1 MATINISSVTSYY
14 NSATKSTSGQKGVS
28 GYSSAQ
34 AAKNAA
40 KTAAT
45 NAANSVGAGTPN
57 SGGSSST
64 TDLKFGSSYGSV
76 SGGAGTPGA
85 AMDPDEGTYEGWCSY
100 SSSRTST
107 MYQLKLKFTIPTG
120 LTAANI
126 QTATISFT
134 ATASHTTDT
143 EYRICAPKTTTEQ
156 TNYQKYGD
164 TTIIDTSKYVSFTA
178 PGNTNAKTYSLTITD
193 IFKQCITNGQGW
205 VTILLPRN
213 TPESSR
219 IMTLSGTPQITY
231 TENYSACKAPTSISF
246 TSIVKPGGTLTI
258 SWSGA
263 ESGTN
268 NTISGYDI
276 YYKIGSAPTMS
287 SYTDMASVSSTSTSS
302 SKSFTV
308 PSSASN
314 NRGNAFYAMVR
325 TKGTAGASYYSS
337 WKEGNGGKVNSLPGA
352 PTIVVDKSR
361 IFSTGTTRVT
371 FTTVTAGADDDTGQ
385 NLEVWYNTDG
395 TSWTGNNCKKATNGT
410 YADLSAATTFYF
422 KTWDG
427 LEYSSGQATVTIAK
441 NTKPVISNFSMEA
454 ITTYS
459 PNSGS
464 NAHAYVKNIKLT
476 VPTITKYSSGSIVS
490 YSWRFVTATCNNT
503 PSSVQSPFG
512 SSSTGYTNLDVTA
525 NGIGFNTSYKVRL
538 VVTDDIG
545 ESSDAKDS
553 SNIFCI
559 PAVPNI
565 AIINQK
571 SVSNVGTANSSHF
584 GRYIRIYYK
593 INNTNV
599 NNTGLTRKLQYKLN
613 SASTWTDLSITGT
626 EYSDVDLNSLSRSST
641 YNFRVVYTC
650 NSISANSG
658 NTETRTRAMDMT
670 PTNLTVIKQSTSNY
684 INPYTDTSF
693 NISFEGQ
700 PNAFTN
706 TNDTVEMSPNTTYS
720 ASTKTIYYATFKYGN
735 NSAVNIT
742 NNAGSNRNGTVTIPM
757 RLDNWSTADWISCIN
772 GSGSTSA
779 PNYNTSTTDGH
790 YDITLT
796 VTAKNSFG
804 ETFPQTKT
812 VSLNFAEEIYTVGTA
827 SLEMKMSNNSWKA
840 IPSSYNGKTGLSRYQ
855 AFETQTLRI
864 NYSGLKTYANQ
875 TATISLIETDKNN
888 NSTTVGTKQITASD
902 WTAPSGTG
910 VNNHAY
916 TLTNNC
922 QIEYKIPKT
931 TATSYNTL
939 TKSYSLSIQLQNGK
953 NGTCASGNNLNSI
966 FIVRTNALTIT
977 PQATISSN
985 FSLTSATLNNNQ
997 FSINW
1002 SCSDFGSINP
1012 SGTSTKYSSGYSSV
1026 SVQLKYSAM
1035 ASSGYQNLGS
1045 AQTLTNCSAGSGSLS
1060 ATANISLDT
1069 IYIGA
1074 VLTVTQN
1081 FINIDGV
1088 APAGTTVFTYTCLNQ
1103 KIIYKDVPNLL
1114 YGINFFALNANQP
1127 IEGKTDQ
1134 VLELHSTKDGT
1145 NQARNKIYFNNADTY
1160 FAITGDGLVIDCG
1173 SW

>member
-1 MATINISSVTSYY
+1 MATINISSKISYY
-14 NSATKSTSGQKGVS
+14 NSGNRSTSGTA
-28 GYSSAQ
+28 SSTASSES
-34 AAKNAA
+34 AA
-40 KTAAT
+40 KTQAKNAAT
-45 NAANSVGAGTPN
+45 NAANSVGGGTPN
-57 SGGSSST
+57 SGGSSSA
-64 TDLKFGSSYGSV
+64 TDLKFGSDYGSV
-76 SGGAGTPGA
+76 SGGAGSPGA
-85 AMDPDEGTYEGWCSY
+85 TYDPVNRVYEGFCTY

-107 MYQLKLKFTIPTG
+107 MYQLKLVFDITG

-126 QTATISFT
+126 KTASISFT
-134 ATASHTTDT
+134 AKASHTNET
-143 EYRICAPKTTTEQ
+143 EYRICAPKTTSAQ
-156 TNYQKYGD
+156 TNYQKYSE

-178 PGNTNAKTYSLTITD
+178 PGNTNPKDYTIDTFTD
-193 IFKQCITNGQGW
+193 VFKQCITNGQGW
-205 VTILLPRN
+205 VTILLPGSTAEGN
-213 TPESSR
+213 R

-231 TENYSACKAPTSISF
+231 TESYSACKAPTSINF
-246 TSIVKPGGTLTI
+246 TSIVKPGGILTI

-263 ESGTN
+263 EGGTN

-276 YYKIGSAPTMS
+276 YYKIGSAPTTS
-287 SYTDMASVSSTSTSS
+287 SYTDMTSVSSTSTSG
-302 SKSFTV
+302 SKDFTV

-325 TKGTAGASYYSS
+325 TKGAAGASYYSS

-352 PTIVVDKSR
+352 PTIVADKSR

-371 FTTVTAGADDDTGQ
+371 FTTVTAGTDNDTGQ

-427 LEYSSGQATVTIAK
+427 LEYSSGQTTVTIAK
-441 NTKPVISNFSMEA
+441 NTKPVIGNFSMEA
-454 ITTYS
+454 IATYS

-476 VPTITKYSSGSIVS
+476 VPTITKYSSGSIAS
-490 YSWRFVTATCNNT
+490 YSWRFVTATCNDT
-503 PSSVQSPFG
+503 PSSAQSPFG

-571 SVSNVGTANSSHF
+571 SDSNVNTANSSHF

-593 INNTNV
+593 IDNTNV

-626 EYSDVDLNSLSRSST
+626 EYSDVDLNSLNRSST
-641 YNFRVVYTC
+641 YDFRVVYTC

-658 NTETRTRAMDMT
+658 NIETRTRAMDMT
-670 PTNLTVIKQSTSNY
+670 PTNLKVTKQSTSSY
-684 INPYTDTSF
+684 INPYTDTIF
-693 NISFEGQ
+693 TIEFGGQ
-700 PNAFTN
+700 PTDFTN
-706 TNDTVEMSPNTTYS
+706 NNDTAATASSRVYP

-735 NSAVNIT
+735 NSEVNIT
-742 NNAGSNRNGTVTIPM
+742 NNAGSNNGGGTVTIPM
-757 RLDNWSTADWISCIN
+757 RLDDWSTANWISCIN

-779 PNYNTSTTDGH
+779 PNYNTGTTDGH

-796 VTAKNSFG
+796 VTAKNSFN
-804 ETFPQTKT
+804 EPFPQTKT
-812 VSLNFAEEIYTVGTA
+812 VSLNFAEGIYAVGTA

-840 IPSSYNGKTGLSRYQ
+840 IPSSYNGNTGLNRYQ

-875 TATISLIETDKNN
+875 TATISLIETDRNN

-916 TLTNNC
+916 TLTDNC

-931 TATSYNTL
+931 TATSDNTL

-953 NGTCASGNNLNSI
+953 SGTCASGNNLDSI
-966 FIVRTNALTIT
+966 FIVRTNTLTIT

-1002 SCSDFGSINP
+1002 SCSDFGSFNAN
-1012 SGTSTKYSSGYSSV
+1012 TKYSAGYSSV

-1035 ASSGYQNLGS
+1035 ASSGYQNLGP

-1060 ATANISLDT
+1060 ATASISLDT

-1160 FAITGDGLVIDCG
+1160 FAITGDGLEIDCG